1 MRKIFT
7 VLVLLSSL
15 IGSVVSAADF
25 NSRLKLQ
32 VLNYDGKKLSLKV
45 TETNDNFPAS
55 TVLYSTITEHKPNR
69 RLMRSE
75 YIKANI
81 TEAVFPNGT
90 KRDLNR
96 QLKIRTKR
104 FGGKRAVG
112 NSVVGTAGLVLGIT
126 IDFITVGLP
135 VARGGLG
142 LWNAGYNIH
151 EKDADESAF
160 IEGGKGFLSG
170 VLFPLPQLVLKSK
183 KLDLETGSEVV
194 FMSTDDDDQV
204 KGIALVI

>member
-1 MRKIFT
+1 
-7 VLVLLSSL
+7 
-15 IGSVVSAADF
+15 
-25 NSRLKLQ
+25 
-32 VLNYDGKKLSLKV
+32 
-45 TETNDNFPAS
+45 
-55 TVLYSTITEHKPNR
+55 
-69 RLMRSE
+69 MRSE